1 MLLIWVC
8 LVWLLG
14 IVVGDWLKLPALPLG
29 LIAAACA
36 ALGVVWWRQRNVRMP
51 LLLAA
56 TCLLGMTWIAMAQP
70 ETTARS
76 VWAYTGQKVVLIGT
90 VAQQPDRRE
99 DKQSAVLAAELL
111 MIDGGER
118 VVAGL
123 VLLKL
128 APTPELRYGQRVRL
142 EGKLDQPK
150 SGDDFDY
157 RAYLARHGVYALMTK
172 PKLALLPG
180 EGGTWWQRMMLG
192 LNDRARQTGLQLIS
206 EPHASLL
213 VGILLGV
220 QSTIPDV
227 PAELS
232 SEQSDPRLR
241 LCSHILKIGGF
252 ERVWNNERVGSGG
265 TVGES

>member
-1 MLLIWVC
+1 MTPGRATWYAQQHILYTPVLPGPCENLMLLIWLC
-8 LVWLLG
+8 LIWLLG

-36 ALGVVWWRQRNVRMP
+36 ALGMVWWRQRDVRMP

-56 TCLLGMTWIAMAQP
+56 TCLLGMTRIAAAQP

-99 DKQSAVLAAELL
+99 DQQSAVLAAEQLVL
-111 MIDGGER
+111 KEGGER
-118 VVAGL
+118 PVEGL

-172 PKLALLPG
+172 PKLTLLPG
-180 EGGTWWQRMMLG
+180 EGGTWWQRTMLG
-192 LNDRARQTGLQLIS
+192 LNDRARRTGLLVMA

-213 VGILLGV
+213 IGILLGV
-220 QSTIPDV
+220 QSTIPDCT
-227 PAELS
+227 
-232 SEQSDPRLR
+232 RR
-241 LCSHILKIGGF
+241 IKF
-252 ERVWNNERVGSGG
+252 G
-265 TVGES
+265 TR